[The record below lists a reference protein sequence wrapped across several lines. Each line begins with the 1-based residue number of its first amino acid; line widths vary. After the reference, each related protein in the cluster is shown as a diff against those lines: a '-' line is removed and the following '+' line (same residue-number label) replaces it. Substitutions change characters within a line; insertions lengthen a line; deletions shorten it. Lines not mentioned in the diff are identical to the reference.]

1 MENAIAFLN
10 SWKGEKMENQ
20 SRKRRVFDT
29 FFVFKP
35 IGFTMFL
42 LFGLI
47 TFIGISSNIKIP
59 VYDTIE
65 TVVEKEGEHIK
76 LDIGSQE
83 LQEDTPIFVY
93 RSRDDYLEKITEYQ
107 VESKYIVINSIDD
120 LSDEQKVNVDIQTK
134 EISLLEHI
142 FKNGGNTQ

>member
-1 MENAIAFLN
+1 
-10 SWKGEKMENQ
+10 MENQ

-59 VYDTIE
+59 VYNTIE
-65 TVVEKEGEHIK
+65 TVVEKEGEYIK
-76 LDIGSQE
+76 LDIGNQE

-107 VESKYIVINSIDD
+107 VESEYIVIDSIDD
-120 LSDEQKVNVDIQTK
+120 LPDEQKVNVDIQIK
-134 EISLLEHI
+134 EISLLQHI
-142 FKNGGNTQ
+142 FRNGGNTQ

>member
-1 MENAIAFLN
+1 
-10 SWKGEKMENQ
+10 MENQ